1 MSYKCGYIAI
11 IGQPNVGKST
21 LINALI
27 GQKLA
32 GVSSKPQMTR
42 HRILGI
48 KTTSDAQM
56 LFLDTPGIHKPHRSL
71 NEYMMEV
78 AHMVLSDADVFLFM
92 IEPSKVLG
100 SLHSTDKEIYEL
112 LKKNGKPVI
121 LLINKADRIPKD
133 HLLPLL
139 ETCQQTWNIPVM
151 IPISA
156 TQKNGLDRVEAE
168 ILKYLPENPAFYPA
182 DQASD
187 QNDRFLVGE
196 VIREKIMELT
206 LEEVPYSVTID
217 VEEFK
222 EPREEDIKKLFRV
235 RASIIC
241 EKDSQK
247 AILIGKGGQM
257 IKKIGAESR
266 IELEKEL
273 GQKVYLELFVRVERD
288 WTKDPRRLR
297 EFGYVLD

>member
-1 MSYKCGYIAI
+1 MSYKCGYVAI

-21 LINALI
+21 LLNALI

-48 KTTSDAQM
+48 KTTPEAQI

-92 IEPSKVLG
+92 IEPSKELG
-100 SLHSTDKEIYEL
+100 QLHSTDKEIYEL

-121 LLINKADRIPKD
+121 LIINKADRVAKD

-139 ETCQQTWNIPVM
+139 ETCQKTWDIPVM

-156 TQKNGLDRVEAE
+156 TQKNGLDRVETE
-168 ILKYLPENPAFYPA
+168 ILKYLPENPAFYPQ

-217 VEEFK
+217 VEDFK
-222 EPREEDIKKLFRV
+222 EPREEDVKKIFRI
-235 RASIIC
+235 RASIVC

-273 GQKVYLELFVRVERD
+273 GQKVFLELFVRVERD
-288 WTKDPRRLR
+288 WTKDPHRLR
-297 EFGYVLD
+297 EFGYVID